1 MVVSIHDDNGGPSPG
16 TVAWRR
22 FLLELVLCLVL
33 TAMIV
38 VVVLR
43 ARHEVLASPLIA
55 AMVAAILRI
64 LWRRDD

>member
-1 MVVSIHDDNGGPSPG
+1 MPIHDDNGGPSRG
-16 TVAWRR
+16 TLAWRR
-22 FLLELVLCLVL
+22 FLLELLLCLVL

-38 VVVLR
+38 VVILR
-43 ARHEVLASPLIA
+43 ARHEVLTAPVIA

>member
-1 MVVSIHDDNGGPSPG
+1 
-16 TVAWRR
+16 VAWRR